1 MSEFHDKSRPQ
12 ISVSMEDVEDAPS
25 PMATALVEIAA
36 DLSDCA
42 RSCRTGSNDAT
53 KDEAFRKLY
62 VDLEHFRGQAAFIQT
77 RPLFIDL
84 ILLVDRIE
92 SNLRPVEHGWHR
104 RGRKPCSPRSAT
116 NCSRSWRGAAWSRWC
131 ARTTRA
137 FDPHLQRAIRVEPTS
152 LPSEHNLTQ
161 FVRRGYQADGQLLR
175 PEDVVVLRHTPP
187 APTEQ
192 LLL

>member
-1 MSEFHDKSRPQ
+1 
-12 ISVSMEDVEDAPS
+12 MEGVEDAPS
-25 PMATALVEIAA
+25 PMAAALVEIAA
-36 DLSDCA
+36 DL
-42 RSCRTGSNDAT
+42 TGLREIVRDRLQYDVT

-84 ILLVDRIE
+84 ILLIDRVE
-92 SNLRPVEHGWHR
+92 SNLLVSTGAEQETLLTTIRDELLEILARRSVEPVVCEQT
-104 RGRKPCSPRSAT
+104 A
-116 NCSRSWRGAAWSRWC
+116 
-131 ARTTRA
+131 A
-137 FDPHLQRAIRVEPTS
+137 FDPHVQRAIRVEPTS
-152 LPSEHNLTQ
+152 LASEHNLTQ

-192 LLL
+192 TLP

>member
-1 MSEFHDKSRPQ
+1 MSEFHDNSGTSYQ
-12 ISVSMEDVEDAPS
+12 CECMEGVEDAPS
-25 PMATALVEIAA
+25 PMAAALVEIAA
-36 DLSDCA
+36 DL
-42 RSCRTGSNDAT
+42 TGLREIVRDRLQYDVT

-84 ILLVDRIE
+84 ILLIDRVE
-92 SNLRPVEHGWHR
+92 SNLLVSTGAEQETLLTTIRDELLEILARRSVEPVVCEQT
-104 RGRKPCSPRSAT
+104 A
-116 NCSRSWRGAAWSRWC
+116 
-131 ARTTRA
+131 A
-137 FDPHLQRAIRVEPTS
+137 FDPHVQRAIRVEPTS
-152 LPSEHNLTQ
+152 LASEHNLTQ

-192 LLL
+192 TLP

>member
-1 MSEFHDKSRPQ
+1 MSEFHDKSGTSYQ
-12 ISVSMEDVEDAPS
+12 CGCMEDVEDAPS
-25 PMATALVEIAA
+25 PMAAALVEIAA
-36 DLSDCA
+36 DL
-42 RSCRTGSNDAT
+42 TGLREIVQDRLQYDAT

-84 ILLVDRIE
+84 ILLIDRVE
-92 SNLRPVEHGWHR
+92 SNLLVPTGAEQETLLTTIRDELLEILARRSVEPVVCEQT
-104 RGRKPCSPRSAT
+104 A
-116 NCSRSWRGAAWSRWC
+116 
-131 ARTTRA
+131 A
-137 FDPHLQRAIRVEPTS
+137 FDPHVQRAIRVEPTS
-152 LPSEHNLTQ
+152 LASEHNLTQ

-192 LLL
+192 TLP